1 MARSVYIRTPLAS
14 RRSGRALGHT
24 MQAADI
30 VALVAQQLGRICQ
43 PELARAIH
51 PLLVPPRCEPRPWD
65 YGEPNQTYPC
75 WIVVEHRPSNTAI
88 AFCES
93 GFGPS
98 YPWGLLF
105 LSGPYL
111 NMGMDSQWFISL
123 EEAFRDSRAW
133 DGENPPGYAA
143 S

>member
-1 MARSVYIRTPLAS
+1 
-14 RRSGRALGHT
+14 

-30 VALVAQQLGRICQ
+30 EALVAQQLGRISQ
-43 PELARAIH
+43 PELARAIR
-51 PLLVPPRCEPRPWD
+51 PFLVQPRCEPRPWD

-75 WIVVEHRPSNTAI
+75 WIVAEHRPSNTAI

-105 LSGPYL
+105 LSGPHL
-111 NMGMDSQWFISL
+111 NMGMDSQWFKSL
-123 EEAFRDSRAW
+123 QEAFRDSMAW
-133 DGENPPGYAA
+133 GGENPPGYAA

>member
-1 MARSVYIRTPLAS
+1 MTDSKANPLMQRTDSRVSFAIRTSVVP
-14 RRSGRALGHT
+14 RRWPSSLGHP
-24 MQAADI
+24 MQASDI
-30 VALVAQQLGRICQ
+30 AALVAQQLGRISQ
-43 PELARAIH
+43 PELARAIR

-88 AFCES
+88 AFCEA

-111 NMGMDSQWFISL
+111 NMGMDSQWSYRL
-123 EEAFRDSRAW
+123 R
-133 DGENPPGYAA
+133 
-143 S
+143 